1 MLVKSKGETVF
12 QMFELNPSVDKKDS
26 LKILIKTGL
35 AEQSGFKQACKD
47 GGHRFMAGGIHR
59 NRYSKNNG
67 NNPFLI
73 KRS

>member
-47 GGHRFMAGGIHR
+47 GGHRFYGWWD
-59 NRYSKNNG
+59 SQEQVLK
-67 NNPFLI
+67 
-73 KRS
+73 K